1 MPLVET
7 LPVGLDTAQWSAWST
22 TVRLVVTDPAALGP
36 AREIVTGELAAVDL
50 ACSRF
55 RDDAEIAAVHRAGGR
70 PVPVSPLLAELV
82 EVALAAAR
90 DTGGDVD
97 PTLGSVLYALGYDRD
112 YADLSSAPAVHSPA
126 PAVHSPAPAVHSP
139 AQAVHS
145 PAQAVHSPAQAVH
158 SPAPVVASLSVTAP
172 GWRGVRLRG
181 YELTV
186 PAGTVLDLGATAK
199 AWTADRCAALISA
212 RLGVGVLVGIGGDIA
227 TAGPAPDGDWQ
238 ILVSDGPD
246 QPAATVGLPA
256 GAALATSSTI
266 SRTWQAGE
274 RRLHHILDPR
284 TLAPAR
290 TVWRTVSVAA
300 HTCLRANTLSTAA
313 VVRGLAA
320 VAWLRRLGAPARLVT
335 AAGQVRL
342 VGDWPAAPAGGGQP

>member
-1 MPLVET
+1 MGSEMC
-7 LPVGLDTAQWSAWST
+7 
-22 TVRLVVTDPAALGP
+22 
-36 AREIVTGELAAVDL
+36 I
-50 ACSRF
+50 
-55 RDDAEIAAVHRAGGR
+55 RDR
-70 PVPVSPLLAELV
+70 
-82 EVALAAAR
+82 
-90 DTGGDVD
+90 
-97 PTLGSVLYALGYDRD
+97 YALGYDRD

-126 PAVHSPAPAVHSP
+126 PAVHSPAPAVHSSAP
-139 AQAVHS
+139 A
-145 PAQAVHSPAQAVH
+145 
-158 SPAPVVASLSVTAP
+158 VASLSVTAP
-172 GWRGVRLRG
+172 GWRGVRLHG

-246 QPAATVGLPA
+246 HPAATVGLPA

-300 HTCLRANTLSTAA
+300 HTCLRADTLSTAA

-320 VAWLRRLGAPARLVT
+320 VAWLRSLGAPARLVT